1 MLGGYAMTIE
11 TELLALT
18 DEDGFIKP
26 HTVVDWARANRD
38 SEIHRRLEWNDEKAA
53 EAYRI
58 DQARRLIVVHVRG
71 DEGDRATIS
80 LVQDR
85 NSAGGYRHLNRV
97 LENRELRLMALR
109 QALRELRSF
118 ERRYRHIQ
126 QLARVFE
133 EVGRVEVEA
142 EADAV
147 SEPVAAA

>member
-1 MLGGYAMTIE
+1 MTVE

-26 HTVVDWARANRD
+26 HTVVDWARNNRD
-38 SEIHRRLEWNDEKAA
+38 SEVYRRLEWNDEKAA

-58 DQARRLIVVHVRG
+58 DQARRLIVIHVRS

-97 LENRELRLMALR
+97 LENRELRLAALR

-126 QLARVFE
+126 QLAGVFAEMERV
-133 EVGRVEVEA
+133 
-142 EADAV
+142 EADAA
-147 SEPVAAA
+147 SGDAAAA

>member
-1 MLGGYAMTIE
+1 MTVE

-18 DEDGFIKP
+18 DADGFIKP
-26 HTVVDWARANRD
+26 HTIVSWARSNTE
-38 SEIHRRLEWNDEKAA
+38 SEIYKRLEWNDDKAA

-58 DQARRLIVVHVRG
+58 DQARRLIVIYIRS

-97 LENRELRLMALR
+97 LQNRDLRLAALR

-126 QLARVFE
+126 QLAGVFAE
-133 EVGRVEVEA
+133 MDRVETEA
-142 EADAV
+142 EADAA
-147 SEPVAAA
+147 SEPAAAA

>member
-1 MLGGYAMTIE
+1 VTIE

-18 DEDGFIKP
+18 DADGFIKP
-26 HTVVDWARANRD
+26 HTVVSWARANPD
-38 SEIHRRLEWNDEKAA
+38 SEVYRRIEWNDDKAA
-53 EAYRI
+53 EAHRI
-58 DQARRLIVVHVRG
+58 DQARRLIVVYIRS

-97 LENRELRLMALR
+97 LENRELRLMALQ

-126 QLARVFE
+126 QLAGVFAE
-133 EVGRVEVEA
+133 MDRVEADA